1 MKEYEVVSMGVVY
14 RRIGAEIE
22 FLLLRR
28 VPADGG
34 FWQAVTG
41 HIEEGEHPR
50 DAAIREVEEEAGI
63 LLDDLLHVS
72 EDIVHEQ
79 EWGDDAMSGR
89 DVVYAFEAPAHIEAV
104 LSKDEHDA
112 HDWLTL
118 DAALERLKYE
128 GNKESLRQV
137 HSYALGR
144 GAQG

>member
-1 MKEYEVVSMGVVY
+1 MKEYEIVSMGVVY

-28 VPADGG
+28 VPTDGG
-34 FWQAVTG
+34 FWQPVTG
-41 HIEEGEHPR
+41 KIEAGEHVR

-63 LLDDLLHVS
+63 TIDDLLHIS
-72 EDIVHEQ
+72 DDIVHEQ
-79 EWGDDAMSGR
+79 EWGDDTIVGR
-89 DVVYAFEAPAHIEAV
+89 DVVYAFEAPAHIEAT
-104 LSKDEHDA
+104 LSESEHDA

-118 DAALERLKYE
+118 DAALERLKYD